1 MYNPTELKQIYMDP
15 KNDQGQGAQ
24 PAGQN
29 PQGQG
34 QTQPQPPQPPQG
46 AGQGGAGQAQ
56 PQGIVPP
63 AMYPPQGYPQGGMPG
78 AYPQMPPQGYPQG
91 GMQPGMYPPPG
102 YPQPGM
108 YSDMGMGG
116 QQGLGGGMPTQEPE
130 DTTPANF
137 PLGTKFVQPIKITLP
152 KNELSFDEKYFVT
165 LLAGS
170 ISLSKEEKKR
180 IIDSVPK
187 LKQSQIDELI
197 NIFEEEKEKFAALS
211 KKHVP
216 KLEELAQQHYNEWM
230 DLETESEQ
238 VQKKSEDQDKAE
250 AIRKQLGL

>member
-1 MYNPTELKQIYMDP
+1 MDSQ
-15 KNDQGQGAQ
+15 NTQGQGAQ

-34 QTQPQPPQPPQG
+34 QTQQQPPQQANPPQ
-46 AGQGGAGQAQ
+46 GAGQAQ
-56 PQGIVPP
+56 PQGAVPP
-63 AMYPPQGYPQGGMPG
+63 EMYPPQGYPQGAVPPGMYPPQGYPQGGMPPM
-78 AYPQMPPQGYPQG
+78 YPPQG
-91 GMQPGMYPPPG
+91 GMYGG
-102 YPQPGM
+102 
-108 YSDMGMGG
+108 DMG
-116 QQGLGGGMPTQEPE
+116 QGFPPQGMPPQEPE
-130 DTTPANF
+130 DNTPANF
-137 PLGTKFVQPIKITLP
+137 PLGTKFVAPLKIKLP
-152 KNELSFDEKYFVT
+152 KNDMSFDETYFVT

-170 ISLSKEEKKR
+170 ISLSREEKKR

-216 KLEELAQQHYNEWM
+216 QLEKLAQQHYNEWM

-250 AIRKQLGL
+250 EIRKQLGL

>member
-1 MYNPTELKQIYMDP
+1 MDP
-15 KNDQGQGAQ
+15 QNTQGQGAQ

-34 QTQPQPPQPPQG
+34 QFQPQ
-46 AGQGGAGQAQ
+46 GAGQAQ
-56 PQGIVPP
+56 PQGAMPP
-63 AMYPPQGYPQGGMPG
+63 GMYPPPGYQQGGMPPG
-78 AYPQMPPQGYPQG
+78 MYPPQGYPQG

-102 YPQPGM
+102 YPQGGM
-108 YSDMGMGG
+108 YQDMGMGG
-116 QQGLGGGMPTQEPE
+116 GQGFPQGGMPPQEPE

-137 PLGTKFVQPIKITLP
+137 QLGTKFLQPLKIKLP
-152 KNELSFDEKYFVT
+152 KHDMSFDEDYFVK

-170 ISLSKEEKKR
+170 ISLSREEKKR
-180 IIDSVPK
+180 IIESVPK

-216 KLEELAQQHYNEWM
+216 QLEKLAQQHYNEWI
-230 DLETESEQ
+230 DLETEYEQ
-238 VQKKSEDQDKAE
+238 SQKENEDQDKAE

>member
-1 MYNPTELKQIYMDP
+1 MYNLEEFKKNYMDP
-15 KNDQGQGAQ
+15 QNTQGAGAQ

-34 QTQPQPPQPPQG
+34 QSQPPQQNPPQG
-46 AGQGGAGQAQ
+46 MPPQGFPQGGMPGAY
-56 PQGIVPP
+56 PP
-63 AMYPPQGYPQGGMPG
+63 GMYPPQGYPQGGMPG
-78 AYPQMPPQGYPQG
+78 AYP
-91 GMQPGMYPPPG
+91 PGMYPPQG
-102 YPQPGM
+102 FPQGGM
-108 YSDMGMGG
+108 YGDMGG
-116 QQGLGGGMPTQEPE
+116 QQGFGGGAMPPQEPE

-137 PLGTKFVQPIKITLP
+137 PLGTKFVAPLKIKLP
-152 KNELSFDEKYFVT
+152 KHDMSFDEDYFVK

-170 ISLSKEEKKR
+170 ISLSREEKKR
-180 IIDSVPK
+180 IVESVPK

-216 KLEELAQQHYNEWM
+216 QLEKLAQQHYNEWM
-230 DLETESEQ
+230 DLETEYEQ
-238 VQKKSEDQDKAE
+238 SQKKNEDQDKAA